1 MVAVVIVAAEVGGLA
16 GAEPLPSVVVFG
28 IVVVVFEL
36 FHVLLLV
43 RIASALV
50 GPHHLVVFDVVR
62 QIDLFTFFIFSPLI
76 FLLYITPASVPS
88 IMALFFVLFLFREL
102 IIAVL
107 PFTIFHFIIVFSL
120 FLDLDCYP

>member
-1 MVAVVIVAAEVGGLA
+1 MVAVVVVAAEVGGLA

-28 IVVVVFEL
+28 IVVVFEIL
-36 FHVLLLV
+36 HVLLLV

-76 FLLYITPASVPS
+76 FLLHITPASVPS
-88 IMALFFVLFLFREL
+88 IMAPFLVLFLFREL
-102 IIAVL
+102 IIAIL
-107 PFTIFHFIIVFSL
+107 PFTIFHFIILFSL